1 MGGVQVRARS
11 EEDEELLNVVVVKGG
26 KKVVCGSQEGV
37 LNLFSWGQ
45 FEDISDRIPGEG
57 FEPCD

>member
-1 MGGVQVRARS
+1 MRARS